1 MSLLN
6 SYLSAK
12 YGNGDYVD
20 TYSNNHVY
28 LDRKQ
33 IEERNLDLRIV
44 AQEARDFLVRMSGVS
59 DAFTMGDIMTST
71 LPGMEALRLSTDPK
85 TGGDIVLEFN
95 GGWRVVNDT
104 KFPEE
109 VKVVRSGM
117 ALTPA
122 FILGGGV
129 APQIVETPVDA
140 TALAPTITQVL
151 RIRSPNG
158 AVAKP
163 LPLQKK

>member
-122 FILGGGV
+122 FILGG
-129 APQIVETPVDA
+129 EW
-140 TALAPTITQVL
+140 LL
-151 RIRSPNG
+151 RLWRPPWM
-158 AVAKP
+158 P
-163 LPLQKK
+163 LRWLRPLRRCFVSDPPMVP